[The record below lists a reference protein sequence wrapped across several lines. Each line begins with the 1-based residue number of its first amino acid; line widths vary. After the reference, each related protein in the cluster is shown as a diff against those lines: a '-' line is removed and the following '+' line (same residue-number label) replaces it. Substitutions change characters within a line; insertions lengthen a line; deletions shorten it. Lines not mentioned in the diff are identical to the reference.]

1 MIHTLLNSLEEKIK
15 SNFAIV
21 KEVRY
26 YKGEFEEGSQW
37 NPFFP
42 AVFVN
47 APLINP
53 GQEGSEK
60 WLKAAMT
67 VNIYTAIKME
77 NAEQTEFFENLIL
90 YINNL
95 NSDTDLKTQYTF
107 EMKPAV
113 LVAYVAGVEAYR
125 IELTARKVIV

>member
-1 MIHTLLNSLEEKIK
+1 MIHTLLNSLKEKIK
-15 SNFAIV
+15 SNFTIV
-21 KEVRY
+21 KEVGY

-37 NPFFP
+37 NPIFP
-42 AVFVN
+42 SVFVN

-67 VNIYTAIKME
+67 VNVYAAFRME
-77 NAEQTEFFENLIL
+77 TPEQTEFFEALLL

-95 NSDTDLKTQYTF
+95 NDDTDLKTQYTF

-125 IELTARKVIV
+125 IELVAKKVIV